1 MVVVV
6 IVDKVIFQIRE
17 DRDVKT
23 SSTCQQNTA
32 FILQKLIEQG
42 KSVSIYRYIEERGKQ
57 YCDV

>member
-6 IVDKVIFQIRE
+6 IVDKVIFQER
-17 DRDVKT
+17 DRSAEINRT
-23 SSTCQQNTA
+23 R
-32 FILQKLIEQG
+32 